1 MCVRTYRTCIPA
13 GSGFFQNLPWD
24 QNPLQKD
31 SMVLKKPKLQ
41 HSSLMKN
48 SGRTQSAPA
57 PPPPPTTTASPPTT
71 TACASLRDMQAKW
84 VSRHQEDPEI
94 TELKQKTVDSTKR
107 YAMPHK
113 YTAFLLQCMHVAQ

>member
-31 SMVLKKPKLQ
+31 SMVLKTPKLQ

-57 PPPPPTTTASPPTT
+57 PPATT

-84 VSRHQEDPEI
+84 VSRQQEDPEI

-113 YTAFLLQCMHVAQ
+113 CTAFLRQCMHVAQ